1 MKKVDQRIKVTKILI
16 GQALGS
22 LAKEKSL
29 SEITV
34 KELCEKA
41 QINRGTFYSHY
52 KDINDLV
59 MKIKIEFVN
68 SFKDT
73 LLPVFQNPTK
83 DKLTSADLINSII
96 SFFDANKDLCR
107 IVIKDKD
114 SEAYLS
120 ELLKIGN
127 DVVNSVY
134 PKAFVTKSAED
145 VNLYYLYVSGGSVYI
160 LIDRIKNDFKTPKDV
175 LAQKINKLISCSLVF
190 LD

>member
-59 MKIKIEFVN
+59 TKIKIEFVN

-73 LLPVFQNPTK
+73 LLPLFQNPTK

-107 IVIKDKD
+107 IIIKDKD

-127 DVVNSVY
+127 AVVNSVY
-134 PKAFVTKSAED
+134 PKAFVAKSAED

-160 LIDRIKNDFKTPKDV
+160 LIDWIKNDFKTPKDV
-175 LAQKINKLISCSLVF
+175 LAQKINKLISCSLAF

>member
-59 MKIKIEFVN
+59 TKIKIEFVN

-107 IVIKDKD
+107 IIIKDKD

-134 PKAFVTKSAED
+134 PKAFVVKSAED
-145 VNLYYLYVSGGSVYI
+145 VNL
-160 LIDRIKNDFKTPKDV
+160 
-175 LAQKINKLISCSLVF
+175 
-190 LD
+190 